1 MTIEFFD
8 RAKEK
13 YFLDGLR
20 HKSEKQM
27 IVVYG
32 RRRIGKTMLLKHVY
46 PYAKYLFV
54 DTISKETLLK
64 DFSEHIFDGVF
75 GSWEAFFKHLLNNN
89 DIVIIDEFQNFLRVD
104 NSVFSILQKVWDGLD
119 SKVLL
124 ILCGS
129 YTGMM
134 KHIFLDYKEPLFG
147 RSAYQINLKEFDFIE
162 TAKMLNFFGYDT
174 DEIIDRYSVFGGIPK
189 YLWYL
194 KTKEEF
200 KIQIKNLFFDELAP
214 LREEGKNLLI
224 GEFGS
229 EHRGYFSILEKIGCF
244 DKEIGEIVDKTGM
257 ERTKVMKYISEL
269 ADYYGIIEKVE
280 NKLCVSKRG
289 IRYRIKDNFLN
300 FWFKYIYSNQ
310 DKIEFNPENAF
321 NFAVKNINE
330 FIGRIFE
337 EIIKSIIPNFYK
349 AGLIP
354 FLPETIGKH
363 WGKIPHSKD
372 VYEIDIVGESK
383 DALLIAECKWRNKKT
398 SIKDMDNFL
407 NKCTYINDKRKIIK
421 VFISKSGF
429 ENNVFS
435 DKNTFDI
442 IKIDIKGVER
452 VIFLK

>member
-1 MTIEFFD
+1 MKFFD
-8 RAKEK
+8 RIKEK
-13 YFLDGLR
+13 DFLTGLR
-20 HKSEKQM
+20 RKSEKQM

-32 RRRIGKTMLLKHVY
+32 RRRIGKTMLLKHVF
-46 PYAKYLFV
+46 PDAEYLFV
-54 DTISKETLLK
+54 DTRSKETLLK
-64 DFSEHIFDGVF
+64 DFSGQIFDGVF
-75 GSWEAFFKHLLNNN
+75 GNWEAFFKHLLSNNG
-89 DIVIIDEFQNFLRVD
+89 IVIIDEFQNFLRVD
-104 NSVFSILQKVWDGLD
+104 NSVFSILQKVWDNLD
-119 SKVLL
+119 SNVLL

-147 RSAYQINLKEFDFIE
+147 RSAYQINLKEFNFIE
-162 TAKMLNFFGYDT
+162 TAKMLNSFGYDT
-174 DEIIDRYSVFGGIPK
+174 DEIIDRYSIFGGIPK

-194 KTKEEF
+194 KNKEDF
-200 KIQIKNLFFDELAP
+200 KTQVKNLFFDELAP

-280 NKLCVSKRG
+280 NKLGASKRG

-310 DKIEFNPENAF
+310 DKIEFNPEYAF

-330 FIGRIFE
+330 FTGRIFE
-337 EIIKSIIPNFYK
+337 EIIKSIIPNFHK

-363 WGKIPHSKD
+363 WGKIPGSKE
-372 VYEIDIVGESK
+372 VYEIDIAGESK
-383 DALLIAECKWRNKKT
+383 DAVLLIECKWRNKKA
-398 SIKDMDNFL
+398 SRKDLDIFFK
-407 NKCTYINDKRKIIK
+407 KCTYINDKRKLIK

-435 DKNTFDI
+435 GKENLDI
-442 IKIDIKGVER
+442 IKMDIKDIER
-452 VIFLK
+452 TIYLI

>member
-1 MTIEFFD
+1 MEFFD

-13 YFLDGLR
+13 EFLAKLR
-20 HKSEKQM
+20 QKHEKQM

-32 RRRIGKTMLLKHVY
+32 RRRIGKTMLLKHVF
-46 PYAKYLFV
+46 PDAKYLFV
-54 DTISKETLLK
+54 DTRSKETLLK
-64 DFSEHIFDGVF
+64 DFSGQIFDGVF
-75 GSWEAFFKHLLNNN
+75 GNWEVFFKHLLSNNG
-89 DIVIIDEFQNFLRVD
+89 IVIIDEFQNFLRVD
-104 NSVFSILQKVWDGLD
+104 NSVFSVLQKVWDDLD

-162 TAKMLNFFGYDT
+162 TAKMLNSFGYDT
-174 DEIIDRYSVFGGIPK
+174 DEIIERYSVFGGIPK

-194 KTKEEF
+194 KNKEDF
-200 KIQIKNLFFDELAP
+200 KTQLQNLFFDELAP

-280 NKLCVSKRG
+280 NKLGASKRG

-300 FWFKYIYSNQ
+300 FLFKYIYSNQ
-310 DKIEFNPENAF
+310 DKIEFNPEYAF

-330 FIGRIFE
+330 FTGRIFE
-337 EIIKSIIPNFYK
+337 EIIKSVIPNLFK

-363 WGKIPHSKD
+363 WGKIPHSKEI
-372 VYEIDIVGESK
+372 YEIDIAGESK
-383 DALLIAECKWRNKKT
+383 DAVLLIECKWRNKKA
-398 SIKDMDNFL
+398 SRKDVDNFL
-407 NKCTYINDKRKIIK
+407 NKCNYINDKRKLVK

-435 DKNTFDI
+435 DKNFLDI
-442 IKIDIKGVER
+442 IKINIKEIEK
-452 VIFLK
+452 VIF

>member
-1 MTIEFFD
+1 MEFFD
-8 RAKEK
+8 RVKEK
-13 YFLDGLR
+13 DFLGRLR
-20 HKSEKQM
+20 HKTEKQM
-27 IVVYG
+27 IVVCG
-32 RRRIGKTMLLKHVY
+32 RRRIGKTMLLKHVF
-46 PYAKYLFV
+46 PDAKYLFV
-54 DTISKETLLK
+54 DTRSKETLLK
-64 DFSEHIFDGVF
+64 DFSGQIFDGVF
-75 GSWEAFFKHLLNNN
+75 GNWEAFFKYLLSNNG
-89 DIVIIDEFQNFLRVD
+89 IVIIDEFQNFLRVD
-104 NSVFSILQKVWDGLD
+104 NSVFSILQKVWDDID

-124 ILCGS
+124 VLCGS

-147 RSAYQINLKEFDFIE
+147 RSTYQINLKEFDFIE
-162 TAKMLNFFGYDT
+162 TAKMLKSFGYDT

-194 KTKEEF
+194 KDKEDF
-200 KIQIKNLFFDELAP
+200 KMQIKNLFFDELAP

-229 EHRGYFSILEKIGCF
+229 EHRGYFAILEKIGCF

-280 NKLCVSKRG
+280 NKLVVSKRG

-310 DKIEFNPENAF
+310 DKIEFNPEYAF

-330 FIGRIFE
+330 FVGRIFE
-337 EIIKSIIPNFYK
+337 EIIKSTLLNFYK
-349 AGLIP
+349 SGLIP
-354 FLPETIGKH
+354 FFPETIGKH
-363 WGKIPHSKD
+363 WGKIPSSKD

-383 DALLIAECKWRNKKT
+383 DAVLLIECKLRNKKA
-398 SIKDMDNFL
+398 SRKDIDNFL
-407 NKCTYINDKRKIIK
+407 KKCTYINDKRKLIK
-421 VFISKSGF
+421 AFISKSGF

-435 DKNTFDI
+435 DKENLDI
-442 IKIDIKGVER
+442 IKIDIKDIER
-452 VIFLK
+452 AIYLT